1 MELVGFVHKYEWGK
15 VGKDSAVAQ
24 LATLNDPQFKVDEK
38 TPYAE
43 LWMGSHPSGPSKYK
57 SSGNTLQD
65 ELPFLLKVL
74 SINKALSIQVH
85 PNKSEAQKLHAKE
98 PNIYKDPNHKPE
110 MAIALTPFTGL
121 CGFRPLPEIRDILL
135 SIEPL
140 KVLSVNDPNDLNLL
154 AANDELGLRNCYRQ
168 LMSAENDTIG
178 ACIESISQNY
188 TKELCKYDVLEIF
201 ITLKK
206 DFPNDVGVLS
216 LFFLN
221 VIRLQPG
228 QAMFL
233 GANQIHAYLSGDC
246 VECMACSD
254 NVIRAGLTPKYKD
267 IKQLLSCLEYT
278 GAPSESKIFSPER
291 VDNHQLIFKP
301 PVEDFSLI
309 QLSLKPSDL
318 EYVLKV
324 EQSPGI
330 LLVISGQ
337 RYLESKGLD
346 KLKLTRGS
354 IVYLPFESGTEL
366 RFSSVG
372 EDKQEFL
379 AYISTPNAASTNSH
393 T

>member
-15 VGKDSAVAQ
+15 VGNDSAVAQ
-24 LATLNDPQFKVDEK
+24 LAKLNDPQFKVDDK

-57 SSGNTLQD
+57 SSGTTLQD

-121 CGFRPLPEIRDILL
+121 CGFRPLPEIYDILL
-135 SIEPL
+135 NIEPL
-140 KVLSVNDPNDLNLL
+140 KALSVNDPNDLNLL
-154 AANDELGLRNCYRQ
+154 AANDELGLRNCYQQ

-178 ACIESISQNY
+178 ACIESISKSY
-188 TKELCKYDVLEIF
+188 IKELCKYDVLEIF
-201 ITLKK
+201 NTLKK

-309 QLSLKPSDL
+309 QLSLKPTDL

-330 LLVISGQ
+330 LLVISGE
-337 RYLESKGLD
+337 RNLESKGMD
-346 KLKLTRGS
+346 KLKLKRGS
-354 IVYLPFESGTEL
+354 VVYLPFESGTEL
-366 RFSSVG
+366 RFSSAG
-372 EDKQEFL
+372 EDKHEFL
-379 AYISTPNAASTNSH
+379 VYISTPNAAATNSH
-393 T
+393 I

>member
-15 VGKDSAVAQ
+15 TGKDSAVAQ
-24 LATLNDPQFKVDEK
+24 LAALNDPEFNVEPH

-57 SSGNTLQD
+57 SSGDVLQE

-85 PNKSEAQKLHAKE
+85 PNKSEAKLLHMKE
-98 PNIYKDPNHKPE
+98 PKIYKDPNHKPE
-110 MAIALTPFTGL
+110 MAIALTPFVGL
-121 CGFRPLPEIRDILL
+121 CGFRPLPEIRDIL
-135 SIEPL
+135 INITPL
-140 KVLSVNDPNDLNLL
+140 KELAVKDSNDLDLL
-154 AANDELGLRNCYRQ
+154 VANDELGLRNCYKT
-168 LMSAENDTIG
+168 LMNADVATIGKCIDTISKDYG
-178 ACIESISQNY
+178 
-188 TKELCKYDVLEIF
+188 KELCNYGVLEIF
-201 ITLKK
+201 NTLKN

-221 VIRLQPG
+221 VVRLQPG

-267 IKQLLSCLEYT
+267 LKQLLSSLVYK
-278 GAPSESKIFSPER
+278 GDLAESKIFTPER
-291 VDNHQLIFKP
+291 FDDHRLVFKP

-309 QLSLKPSDL
+309 QLKLQPSDG
-318 EYVLKV
+318 EYILKI

-337 RYLESKGLD
+337 RYLETKGLKQI
-346 KLKLTRGS
+346 KLKRGA
-354 IVYLPFESGTEL
+354 IVYLPFEAGTEI
-366 RFSSVG
+366 RFLSN
-372 EDKQEFL
+372 EEPENQEFL
-379 AYISTPNAASTNSH
+379 AYISTPNAPLFVKT
-393 T
+393 